1 MCAFYYS
8 LWLFRVIGLRNVFG
22 KTYTANYPWRSFTMK
37 SFLSRFPLSWACY
50 LAYFVG
56 VSFQSGGIVHYSLD
70 PSRYGKLIAIGA
82 VIFVIGAISSD
93 LISKESRLR
102 ETGPVGFITFIAS
115 SLVLSIGV
123 GLIGGSVQHFND
135 IPGRAPIYVGLGVV
149 LSALGYHGRFQPH
162 HTKKEFVGA
171 MVIVSSL
178 AIPAVVALRSYAATL
193 PVTAAEHGH
202 GSESSTTDSGAEARH
217 VDAPHDEGTPA
228 NASTLVKSLET
239 STTTSVAN
247 PVATNP
253 VLTEPVLTEPIPTTL
268 PTHDPK
274 THDH

>member
-1 MCAFYYS
+1 
-8 LWLFRVIGLRNVFG
+8 
-22 KTYTANYPWRSFTMK
+22 MK

-123 GLIGGSVQHFND
+123 GMIGGSVQHFSD
-135 IPGRAPIYVGLGVV
+135 IPGRAPIYVGLGIV

-171 MVIVSSL
+171 MIIVSSL

-193 PVTAAEHGH
+193 PVSAAGHGH
-202 GSESSTTDSGAEARH
+202 GSEATATDHG
-217 VDAPHDEGTPA
+217 DAAHDDA
-228 NASTLVKSLET
+228 ALVNASIPVT
-239 STTTSVAN
+239 SSAATPTSV
-247 PVATNP
+247 PVVTNP
-253 VLTEPVLTEPIPTTL
+253 VVTSPVVTTPVAIEPRRTTL
-268 PTHDPK
+268 AKHDHK
-274 THDH
+274 THEH

>member
-1 MCAFYYS
+1 
-8 LWLFRVIGLRNVFG
+8 
-22 KTYTANYPWRSFTMK
+22 MK

-123 GLIGGSVQHFND
+123 GMIGGSVQHFSD
-135 IPGRAPIYVGLGVV
+135 IPGRAPIYVGLGIV

-162 HTKKEFVGA
+162 HTKKEFIGA

-193 PVTAAEHGH
+193 PATAAEHGH
-202 GSESSTTDSGAEARH
+202 GTESAATDH
-217 VDAPHDEGTPA
+217 DDAAHDDAAHDEGAPVKTSIAVTSSATTP
-228 NASTLVKSLET
+228 
-239 STTTSVAN
+239 TTVPAKNN
-247 PVATNP
+247 PVLTNP
-253 VLTEPVLTEPIPTTL
+253 VLTNPVATEPTRTT
-268 PTHDPK
+268 TAKHDHK
-274 THDH
+274 THEH